1 MLVLVFFRADSGFF
15 SGGLFDLLESYG
27 WDYLVK
33 VKLKNLNKLL
43 ESKTWNLIK
52 GKKDIDICEFTYK
65 AHGWSKSRTLKA
77 IRSVKEYLEV
87 GYLVKKSIVTVY
99 Q

>member
-1 MLVLVFFRADSGFF
+1 
-15 SGGLFDLLESYG
+15 LESYG

-33 VKLKNLNKLL
+33 VKLKNLKKLL
-43 ESKTWNLIK
+43 ESKTWEPIK

-77 IRSVKEYLEV
+77 IRSVKEYVEV
-87 GYLVKKSIVTVY
+87 EYLGEKSIVPVLKPA
-99 Q
+99 QKN